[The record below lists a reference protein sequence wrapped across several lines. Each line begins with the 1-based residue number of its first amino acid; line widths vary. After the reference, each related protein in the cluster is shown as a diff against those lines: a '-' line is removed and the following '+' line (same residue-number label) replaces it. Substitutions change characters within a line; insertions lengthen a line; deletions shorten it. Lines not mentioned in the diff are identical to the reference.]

1 MTIRKVLKKHYKV
14 NDADYL
20 LKLMPFVNISNPLVN
35 KKWGYLNAAGRV
47 LKPKTIDEMLDK
59 IINDNDFI

>member
-1 MTIRKVLKKHYKV
+1 MKNRKVLKKNYRV
-14 NDADYL
+14 DDADYL
-20 LKLMPFVNISNPLVN
+20 VGLLPYVNIAKPLLN
-35 KKWGYLNAAGRV
+35 KKEVKLNAERR